1 MACTNKVIN
10 QSNVKLKEKRQKAKV
25 KKPEIKYVPTSTK
38 YHIIIN
44 ATLNKFTFMNEL

>member
-25 KKPEIKYVPTSTK
+25 KNPEIKNVPTSIK
-38 YHIIIN
+38 YQIIIN
-44 ATLNKFTFMNEL
+44 TTK

>member
-1 MACTNKVIN
+1 MLSK
-10 QSNVKLKEKRQKAKV
+10 KLKGKS
-25 KKPEIKYVPTSTK
+25 KKPEIKNVPTSTK